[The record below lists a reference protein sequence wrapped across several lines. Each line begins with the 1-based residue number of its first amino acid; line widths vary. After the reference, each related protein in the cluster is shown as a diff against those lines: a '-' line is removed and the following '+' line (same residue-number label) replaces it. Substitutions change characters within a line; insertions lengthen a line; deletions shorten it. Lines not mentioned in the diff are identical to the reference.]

1 MSPLMEAAMLKI
13 SFYFQLT
20 ITNEGDAEAVGLA
33 VVNTII
39 GGCGGGITALFL
51 YWRKGRKWSY
61 LNTLNG
67 TLTGT

>member
-1 MSPLMEAAMLKI
+1 MEATILKV
-13 SFYFQLT
+13 SFHFQLT
-20 ITNEGDAEAVGLA
+20 ITNDGDAEAVGLA